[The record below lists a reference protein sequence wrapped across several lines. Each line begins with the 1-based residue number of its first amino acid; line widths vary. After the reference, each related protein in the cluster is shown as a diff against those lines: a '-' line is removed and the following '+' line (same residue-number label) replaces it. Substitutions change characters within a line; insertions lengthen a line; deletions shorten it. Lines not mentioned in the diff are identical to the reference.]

1 MASTPWKKYVHKNTA
16 VVSGDHQKW
25 LKIEN
30 LEQKWKQQPTWNAT
44 ASATP
49 RHSHEKFATLQALK
63 SDQIAALLHVY
74 FLLVP
79 SKMNTGKGQH
89 FWPPNPRRFL
99 VCSKLPCWFL
109 GIFNPNQICW
119 FSMALYQGMVP
130 RNCKIHQLFTG
141 GFVPSAA
148 LRQAPDVSVALPVQF
163 CTQNC
168 SASAAEKWLN
178 TNTYFPRHRADLK
191 QLHLIKG
198 PPKWI
203 DPILNQG
210 FRVGYSGVSR
220 ITYNI
225 YQYLTITEILQ
236 TTWR

>member
-1 MASTPWKKYVHKNTA
+1 MFISYLSQAKWTQEKVNTSGLLTHGDSWCAQSCLVGSWGFSIATKYVGFPWHCTRVWFPEIA
-16 VVSGDHQKW
+16 
-25 LKIEN
+25 
-30 LEQKWKQQPTWNAT
+30 
-44 ASATP
+44 
-49 RHSHEKFATLQALK
+49 K
-63 SDQIAALLHVY
+63 STN
-74 FLLVP
+74 FSPVP
-79 SKMNTGKGQH
+79 GS
-89 FWPPNPRRFL
+89 
-99 VCSKLPCWFL
+99 
-109 GIFNPNQICW
+109 
-119 FSMALYQGMVP
+119 
-130 RNCKIHQLFTG
+130 
-141 GFVPSAA
+141 FVPSAA

-178 TNTYFPRHRADLK
+178 TNTYFPRHRAGLK